1 METQNTKQ
9 FTPKVSRKKWIEA
22 NFPTKKIKTC
32 LNQK

>member
-1 METQNTKQ
+1 MEIVKSIQ